1 VPADDEMTIDERR
14 KYLKKLR
21 PRYVAADRAEKG
33 RLLTE
38 MALVTGLHRK
48 SFVRLLNQRSLERS
62 RQGNRRSRHY
72 GLAVEQVVA
81 IVWESVDYLCA
92 ERLQPALLPTA
103 QHLARF
109 GELQLTPE
117 LEAQLAQIS
126 VATLQRLLGRLR
138 RPPSRLPQ
146 KGPEQAN
153 RLRQAVPMR
162 RIPWE
167 TTEPGH
173 GEVDLV
179 HHAGGSTAGEY
190 GHTLQ
195 LIDVATG
202 WSERVA
208 VLGRSQRAMEA
219 GFRQILARLPFPIRE
234 LHPDNGSEFFNQH
247 LVRFFGEAITGLTLS
262 RSRPYQKN
270 DNRFVEQK
278 NATLVRAYLGH
289 PRLETP
295 EQVARLNAL
304 YEQMWIYYNL
314 FQPVLHLAEK
324 RLVDGKLRRI
334 WDQAQTPYQRL
345 LATGVL
351 ESRPAEQLARTYQ
364 QTNPRRLRQEL
375 YRQLAGLWASGL
387 PQIEAA

>member
-1 VPADDEMTIDERR
+1 MPADNEMTIDVRR

-21 PRYVAADRAEKG
+21 PRYLAVNRAEKS

-38 MALVTGLHRK
+38 MALVTQLHRT
-48 SFVRLLNQRSLERS
+48 SLVQLLNQHS
-62 RQGNRRSRHY
+62 RHVNRRSRYY
-72 GLAVEQVVA
+72 GLAVEQAVA

-92 ERLQPALLPTA
+92 EQIQPALLPTA

-109 GELQLTPE
+109 DKLQLTPD

-126 VATLQRLLGRLR
+126 VSTLQRLLDGSVDRPATYPRKGRNR
-138 RPPSRLPQ
+138 RTGCARRSRCGASL
-146 KGPEQAN
+146 G
-153 RLRQAVPMR
+153 R
-162 RIPWE
+162 RSSP
-167 TTEPGH
+167 
-173 GEVDLV
+173 D
-179 HHAGGSTAGEY
+179 TARWIWSIMPGEY

-195 LIDVATG
+195 LIDVVTG

-234 LHPDNGSEFFNQH
+234 LQPDNGSEFFNTH
-247 LVRFFGEAITGLTLS
+247 LGRFFGEPITGLTLS
-262 RSRPYQKN
+262 RSRPCHKN

-278 NATLVRAYLGH
+278 TATLVRAYLGH
-289 PRLETP
+289 LSLETA
-295 EQVARLNAL
+295 EQVAQLNAL

-324 RLVDGKLRRI
+324 RRVEGKLRRI

-345 LATGVL
+345 LAMGVL
-351 ESRPAEQLARTYQ
+351 DPMPAQ
-364 QTNPRRLRQEL
+364 
-375 YRQLAGLWASGL
+375 QLAGLWESGL
-387 PQIEAA
+387 SQIEAG

>member
-1 VPADDEMTIDERR
+1 MPADNEMTIDVRR

-21 PRYVAADRAEKG
+21 PRYLAADRAEKG
-33 RLLTE
+33 RLLTD
-38 MALVTGLHRK
+38 MALVTRLHRK
-48 SFVRLLNQRSLERS
+48 SLVRLLNQHSLERP
-62 RQGNRRSRHY
+62 RRVNRRSRHD
-72 GLAVEQVVA
+72 GLAVEQALA

-92 ERLQPALLPTA
+92 EWLQPALLPTA

-109 GELQLTPE
+109 DELQLTPD

-126 VATLQRLLGRLR
+126 VSTLQRLLGRLR

-162 RIPWE
+162 RLPWE
-167 TTEPGH
+167 TVEPGH
-173 GEVDLV
+173 CEVELV
-179 HHAGGSTAGEY
+179 HHAGGSPAGEY

-202 WSERVA
+202 WSER
-208 VLGRSQRAMEA
+208 RQRAMEA

-234 LHPDNGSEFFNQH
+234 LHPDNGSEFFNTH

-262 RSRPYQKN
+262 RSRSYHKN

-278 NATLVRAYLGH
+278 NAPRVRAYLGH
-289 PRLETP
+289 LRLETA
-295 EQVARLNAL
+295 EQVAQLNAL
-304 YEQMWIYYNL
+304 YDQMWIYYNL
-314 FQPVLHLAEK
+314 FQSVLHLAEK
-324 RLVDGKLRRI
+324 RRVEGKLRRI

-351 ESRPAEQLARTYQ
+351 EPTPAQQLARCYE
-364 QTNPRRLRQEL
+364 QTNPRRVRQEI
-375 YRQLAGLWASGL
+375 YRQLAGLWESGL
-387 PQIEAA
+387 PQLEAA